1 MSDTRHF
8 KHKNDQSRAGRTRLL
23 AGTALGLSLLVQ
35 PVAALAANDCGP
47 SVDGV
52 FICPVG
58 PVTTGFNYTDLIGSD
73 VVMNVTADAQLS
85 NTDAPAIQI
94 KGTTGAITVN
104 AKGVTGNGAGTTG
117 LGGLG
122 ILATTTTG
130 AITFN
135 VEDVKTTALTYNGVA
150 DRTNDALTALSGSGD
165 ISITGKSLSTVG
177 TYSSAVQATTGS
189 GDIVLNID
197 GASSTGVGG
206 VTVGASAYTRPT
218 PSSAPVTVGG
228 AVTAT
233 LNNIV
238 ATHGSG
244 AVSLTGLDD
253 VTFTSGS
260 ITSTGGPNIELGR
273 TSYGSGLNARSYAG
287 DVLGTSQTVA
297 VTGMRDTAVSLRA
310 DAGNVDFTSG
320 SVTATGDGAWGILAY
335 ARDTAKIT
343 ATTTSTQGAAI
354 YQSGAVYLADA
365 INISGGTAM
374 IVDSG
379 TATATGD
386 GASAIYANGAGS
398 ISIKS
403 GTATATGGPAN
414 LNGVQRFA
422 NGISALSTGGGI
434 DITSGTASTAGKG
447 SWAIYA
453 SAGNG
458 AININSTNASATGDG
473 GRAIYANGGG
483 GVKIVSGTATTTGGT
498 LGNTADAIMAQ
509 TYGKLANIDIDSGTV
524 STVGEGA
531 RGISA
536 TTDGA
541 IKIKSGTASTTGNNA
556 FGIFASGGTTDVV
569 SGVITTK
576 GVSATGLV
584 ALAKNDVTIVS
595 DSLTTQAML
604 SPGIVGRSLEG
615 KLSIDSGSV
624 ETFGALGTGISATGA
639 TGVTLV
645 SDSVIV
651 RGESAKGVAAVSSLG
666 DISIDSGDVQVLGYG
681 VGDAISA
688 QASAGAVSVKSK
700 SIVSYIGRAI
710 RADGKSVTIDSGTIE
725 FGGILATA
733 TGDIGIVSQT
743 IQSATIVAQS
753 TNGKVSVASGLI
765 ASDGWGAD
773 GIEVNGTKDVTV
785 VSDTITINGG
795 PVNTGSGLK
804 NSRGIAVIG
813 SNGAVSIDSHSVTT
827 TGDGGA
833 GIVVAPSSAPFVY
846 GTPHI
851 PAGGA
856 GTVKIASD
864 TISTTGGN
872 AVGIWVEN
880 TGKVSIDSGEITAT
894 NASGINVY
902 GKDGIDITSDK
913 VNGAYGGVFAY
924 TQDGPIN
931 IKSGEITVGAKGDMG
946 IYAVTTTGAINIDA
960 GTTHT
965 TNLGMNG
972 NYTADAIGAMSS
984 GGGLITIKSVDAQA
998 VGQYASAVYGIS
1010 TGGSVTIDSGKA
1022 RAASDKTLAVMGK
1035 GDVVTIRSQDAEIT
1049 GVGAIGIQAVAS
1061 NGDATITSG
1070 RSVAIGAGGKG
1081 LDVSASHDAVV
1092 TITGETSGDL
1102 NGASVS
1108 ALHRS
1113 TVTVASGASVTSTSG
1128 TGLEFKTLAIKGSST
1143 TGVSA
1148 GYGADLTTAGYIGG
1162 GTGARAVQFGG
1173 GDDTLTVLAGASFGG
1188 AVDAGAGHDT
1198 LTLKGAGQINAQTL
1212 NGVLG
1217 FETALVQ
1224 SGQFTLTQNTSFE
1237 TTTITGGK
1245 LITTADLTS
1254 PVTVATGGTLQ
1265 VGAGGT
1271 TGSLTGDLVLNGT
1284 AIFNRSDEYDYAGNI
1299 TGTGELIKQGSQRLV
1314 LSGDYGFTGTT
1325 TVQGGTVR
1333 ILHLPQ
1339 TAEVQVDNG
1348 LLDLSGLTQTVTN
1361 LSGGSTGQISIE
1373 GGALTVNQAETTTF
1387 SGAITGTGTFTM
1399 TGGGVIDLAGANTYT
1414 GDTTVSVGKL
1424 KVNGSVTSDV
1434 TVGAAGLLG
1443 GSGTITGDVLVQ
1455 SGGQVTPG
1463 NSPGT
1468 LHVAG
1473 DFTFATGSVY
1483 QAEVLP
1489 TGEHDLI
1496 DVTGVTTIQSG
1507 VAVQVLAGGPTSQ
1520 YQRLSQYGIVASAGG
1535 IVGKFSGVTSN
1546 MAFLT
1551 PTLTY
1556 TANAVRL
1563 NLLRN
1568 DIRFASFATTTNQ
1581 AGTARAAEAQ
1591 GMGSAVYDA
1600 LVTQS
1605 AAGSVQGYDAL
1616 DGQIHADVS
1625 TLLVSDAGRLR
1636 DAIQNRASAP
1646 ADATGGWGDVLAG
1659 WNSLDAGAGAAGLKT
1674 KSSGLVV
1681 GGDTVL
1687 GDARIGVAAAYND
1700 GHATVAARGSQ
1711 ADSTSGQVAVYA
1723 ASAFG
1728 PLKASVGGGYAWSSI
1743 DTARA
1748 VFFPGAQDRV
1758 KGKYDAKTAQLFAE
1772 LSTPVA
1778 FGSTV
1783 VEPFASGAYLSVKS
1797 DDATETGGFARLDV
1811 DGVKRELGVIDLGV
1825 KLKTDVGFGAGGVLH
1840 PHASIAWRMTT
1851 GDLAGETSNAF
1862 VGGVNRF
1869 EVTGAKYDANA
1880 LALQLGADLFSG
1892 DRARF
1897 GVTYDAAYGDRYQAQ
1912 AVRAGG
1918 AWRF

>member
-8 KHKNDQSRAGRTRLL
+8 KHKNDQSLTGRTRLL

-35 PVAALAANDCGP
+35 PVAALAADPCGAAVA
-47 SVDGV
+47 SVV
-52 FICPVG
+52 TCPTG
-58 PVTTGFNYTDLIGSD
+58 TITTGLSYAAGAEGLTLNATNAT
-73 VVMNVTADAQLS
+73 VS
-85 NTDAPAIQI
+85 NTNAPAIQI
-94 KGTTGAITVN
+94 NGTTGAVAIN
-104 AKGVTGNGAGTTG
+104 AKGVTGNGADAG
-117 LGGLG
+117 LGVLV
-122 ILATTTTG
+122 TTTTG

-135 VEDVKTTALTYNGVA
+135 AEDVKTTAPTYAGNF
-150 DRTNDALTALSGSGD
+150 DRTNDALTALTDSGD
-165 ISITGKSLSTVG
+165 ISITGKTLSTVG
-177 TYSSAVQATTGS
+177 TYSSAVTATSGS
-189 GDIVLNID
+189 GDILLNID

-206 VTVGASAYTRPT
+206 QTIGAFAYTN
-218 PSSAPVTVGG
+218 APPGG
-228 AVTAT
+228 AVTIGGAVNAT

-238 ATHGSG
+238 AAHGSG
-244 AVSLTGLDD
+244 AVALIG
-253 VTFTSGS
+253 VKKVNFTSGS
-260 ITSTGGPNIELGR
+260 IASTGGPNVSEFGD
-273 TSYGSGLNARSYAG
+273 TQYGAGLLARSYAG
-287 DVLGTSQTVA
+287 DIVGTSQTVA
-297 VTGMRDTAVSLRA
+297 TTGKRDYAINLNAVAGDVT
-310 DAGNVDFTSG
+310 FTSD
-320 SVTATGDGAWGILAY
+320 VATATGDGAYGI
-335 ARDTAKIT
+335 TATAGKTVKVT
-343 ATTTSTQGAAI
+343 ATTTSTQGSAI
-354 YQSGAVYLADA
+354 YENAANRLADA
-365 INISGGTAM
+365 INVSGGTAM

-379 TATATGD
+379 TATTTGN

-403 GTATATGGPAN
+403 GTATATGGTAV

-422 NGISALSTGGGI
+422 NAISALSTAGGI
-434 DITSGTASTAGKG
+434 DIVAGTTSTAGVG

-458 AININSTNASATGDG
+458 AININSTNASATGNG
-473 GRAIYANGGG
+473 SRAIYANGGG
-483 GVKIVSGTATTTGGT
+483 GVKIVSGTASTTGNY
-498 LGNTADAIMAQ
+498 LNNTVDAIMAL
-509 TYGKLANIDIDSGTV
+509 TFSKKANIDITSGTA
-524 STVGEGA
+524 TTTGTWA
-531 RGISA
+531 RGIYTWTAEGDIAIDSSVI
-536 TTDGA
+536 TTAGLSSQGILVDLDGNA
-541 IKIKSGTASTTGNNA
+541 DYTDHAAAAGTGALSIKSGSITTLGDQSAGIATDFKGATTITSGTISTKGWNGYGIVAFSGGDVAVHSGQITTQGFTAS
-556 FGIFASGGTTDVV
+556 GIEVETPGLISITSDAISTASHGAAGIRALGGA
-569 SGVITTK
+569 G
-576 GVSATGLV
+576 
-584 ALAKNDVTIVS
+584 VTIVS
-595 DSLTTQAML
+595 GTISTKGDKALVTG
-604 SPGIVGRSLEG
+604 SPDRTSSGIY
-615 KLSIDSGSV
+615 
-624 ETFGALGTGISATGA
+624 AASATGPVDITSGSIST
-639 TGVTLV
+639 TGFGAQGIRVTQT
-645 SDSVIV
+645 
-651 RGESAKGVAAVSSLG
+651 ESAL
-666 DISIDSGDVQVLGYG
+666 
-681 VGDAISA
+681 
-688 QASAGAVSVKSK
+688 
-700 SIVSYIGRAI
+700 
-710 RADGKSVTIDSGTIE
+710 
-725 FGGILATA
+725 
-733 TGDIGIVSQT
+733 
-743 IQSATIVAQS
+743 
-753 TNGKVSVASGLI
+753 
-765 ASDGWGAD
+765 
-773 GIEVNGTKDVTV
+773 
-785 VSDTITINGG
+785 
-795 PVNTGSGLK
+795 
-804 NSRGIAVIG
+804 
-813 SNGAVSIDSHSVTT
+813 
-827 TGDGGA
+827 
-833 GIVVAPSSAPFVY
+833 VY
-846 GTPHI
+846 GSPHT
-851 PAGGA
+851 PAGGP
-856 GTVKIASD
+856 GTVKIVSD
-864 TISTTGGN
+864 KIDTTGGDS
-872 AVGIWVEN
+872 VGIWVEN
-880 TGKVSIDSGEITAT
+880 TGKVTIDSGEITAT

-913 VNGAYGGVFAY
+913 VTGAYGGIFAY
-924 TQDGPIN
+924 TQDGPLK
-931 IKSGEITVGAKGDMG
+931 IKSGDIVVGAKGDMG
-946 IYAVTTTGAINIDA
+946 IYGVSTTGAISIDA

-965 TNLGMNG
+965 TNLGLNG
-972 NYTADAIGAMSS
+972 GYTADAVGASSS
-984 GGGLITIKSVDAQA
+984 GGGAISIKSVDASA
-998 VGQYASAVYGIS
+998 VGTYASAVYGVS

-1022 RAASDKTLAVMGK
+1022 RATSDQTVTVMGQ

-1049 GVGAIGIQAVAS
+1049 GKNASVIQAIAR
-1061 NGDATITSG
+1061 NGDATITSS
-1070 RSVAIGAGGKG
+1070 RAVANGVGSKG
-1081 LDVSASHDAVV
+1081 LDIRASHDAVV

-1102 NGASVS
+1102 GGATIS

-1113 TVTVASGASVTSTSG
+1113 NVTVAAGASVTSTSG
-1128 TGLEFKTLAIKGSST
+1128 VGLEFKTSAISGSSI
-1143 TGVSA
+1143 TGVTA
-1148 GYGADLTTAGYIGG
+1148 GYGADLTTAGYISGG
-1162 GTGARAVQFGG
+1162 PGARAVLFGA

-1198 LTLKGAGQINAQTL
+1198 LTLKGAGQVNAQTL
-1212 NGVLG
+1212 NGVIG

-1224 SGQFTLTQNTSFE
+1224 SGQFTLTQNTSFD

-1265 VGAGGT
+1265 IGAGGT
-1271 TGSLTGDLVLNGT
+1271 TGALNGDLVLNGT
-1284 AIFNRSDEYDYAGNI
+1284 AIFNRSDEYDYAGDI

-1314 LSGDYGFTGTT
+1314 LSGNYGFTGTT

-1333 ILHLPQ
+1333 ILHLPS

-1361 LSGGSTGQISIE
+1361 LSGGSTGQISIQ

-1387 SGAITGTGTFTM
+1387 SGAITGSGTFTM

-1636 DAIQNRASAP
+1636 DAVQNRASASV
-1646 ADATGGWGDVLAG
+1646 DATGGWGDVLAG

-1681 GGDTVL
+1681 GGDKVMGST
-1687 GDARIGVAAAYND
+1687 RIGVAAAYND
-1700 GHATVAARGSQ
+1700 GHATVSARGSQ

-1743 DTARA
+1743 DTARV

-1772 LSTPVA
+1772 ISAPVT
-1778 FGSTV
+1778 FGSAV
-1783 VEPFASGAYLSVKS
+1783 VEPFVSGAYLNVKS

-1825 KLKTDVGFGAGGVLH
+1825 KLKTDVGVGAGGVLY

-1869 EVTGAKYDANA
+1869 VVAGAKYDAGA
-1880 LALQLGADLFSG
+1880 VALQLGADLFSG
-1892 DRARF
+1892 DRGRF
-1897 GVTYDAAYGDRYQAQ
+1897 GVTYDATYGDRYQAQ
-1912 AVRAGG
+1912 AIRAGG